1 MKSTLLGFSPRRR
14 FLFWCNGGATGK
26 INDFRKM
33 AIIVKCIKAKTFQV
47 WFLAPENKKMP
58 LGVQHFLKLLGC

>member
-1 MKSTLLGFSPRRR
+1 M
-14 FLFWCNGGATGK
+14 FWCNGGATGK